1 MENNTIQQRLFGLMQ
16 DQIPDKYSLVYELSE
31 LLGIS
36 TDSVYR
42 RLRCETLLDITEIHK
57 ICLHYNISFDSICG
71 CEGSGLVSFQYQPI
85 IELPDFNHWLTTL
98 ANDLKALQNKENV
111 HIIYAAID
119 IPIFHNFRFPL
130 VSYFKSL
137 YWLKSITNHPDYQN
151 VKFSVNNLS
160 NEYILKG
167 KAMHDLYASVPS
179 TELWTDLIT
188 YSLLRQID
196 YYWDSGEFE
205 TRDDAIALCD
215 EVEKEF
221 EYLLT
226 AARTS
231 SKSPDKQKNPGEK
244 VNFQLY
250 DCDIEIATNCVMV
263 INGKMR
269 TVYLSTQTFNI
280 IKTSNDIFVEET
292 HRWLNSLLKK
302 STLISDVGEKQ
313 RSLFFKEAFEK
324 IAQLKQKVSGSL

>member
-1 MENNTIQQRLFGLMQ
+1 MEDSAVQQRLLGLVQ
-16 DQIPDKYSLVYELSE
+16 DQTPDKYSLVYELSE

-42 RLRCETLLDITEIHK
+42 RLRSETLMDITEIQK

-71 CEGSGLVSFQYQPI
+71 CEDSGLVSFQYKPI
-85 IELPDFNHWLTTL
+85 KDLSDFNNWFVAL
-98 ANDLKALQNKENV
+98 ASDLKALQNKENV
-111 HIIYAAID
+111 QVIYAAID

-137 YWLKSITNHPDYQN
+137 YWLKSITNHPDYQDI
-151 VKFSVNNLS
+151 KFSLKDLS
-160 NEYILKG
+160 NEFILKG
-167 KAMHDLYASVPS
+167 KAMHKLYASVPS
-179 TELWTDLIT
+179 TEIWTDLIT

-196 YYWDSGEFE
+196 YYWDSGEFASK
-205 TRDDAIALCD
+205 DDAMALCN
-215 EVEKEF
+215 EVEMEF
-221 EYLLT
+221 EYLLD

-231 SKSPDKQKNPGEK
+231 SKLPDKQRIPGEK

-263 INGKMR
+263 INGEMK

-280 IKTSNDIFVEET
+280 IKTSNIIFADET

-313 RSLFFKEAFEK
+313 RSLFFKEAYEK
-324 IAQLKQKVSGSL
+324 IAQLRQKISNS